1 MAQPTIVPAVIYLDP
16 RAALDFLRDAFGFE
30 LDMMIEDESG
40 ALVHSQM
47 VLGNGRIMVGT
58 EWSEDHKSPRSIGGK
73 CTQSVNLHLEED
85 IGAHCERARAAG
97 AEIIAE
103 PQTQFYGDRTYR
115 ARDPEGHIWTFSQTI
130 EVLTPEQWD
139 RNAPGLKSW
148 AREGYGKD

>member
-1 MAQPTIVPAVIYLDP
+1 MAQPTITPAVIYLNP

-47 VLGNGRIMVGT
+47 MLGNGRIMVGT

-73 CTQSVNLHLEED
+73 CTQSVHLHLEED
-85 IGAHCERARAAG
+85 IGRPLRARPRGRRRDHRGTVEPSSMETAP
-97 AEIIAE
+97 IA
-103 PQTQFYGDRTYR
+103 P
-115 ARDPEGHIWTFSQTI
+115 AILKGHIWTFSQTV

-139 RNAPGLKSW
+139 RNAPGLKTW
-148 AREGYGKD
+148 AREGYGQ